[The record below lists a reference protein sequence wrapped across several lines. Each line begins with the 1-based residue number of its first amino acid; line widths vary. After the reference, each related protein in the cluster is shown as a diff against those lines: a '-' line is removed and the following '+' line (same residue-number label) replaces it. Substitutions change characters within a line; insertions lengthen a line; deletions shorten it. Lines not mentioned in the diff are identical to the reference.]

1 MPKILVIDDRR
12 ENIVFIVN
20 NILKPLGYDVITARD
35 GQMGLEKAQEEMPD
49 LIISDLK
56 LPKLN
61 GLDVL
66 AQLRKRGIFTPAIV
80 MTFHGSEETAVRA
93 LRLGVKDYLIK
104 PFTLEDM
111 QAALDRAFKPQPTS
125 VEAYRQKLEAETRIK
140 SLEDELAQ
148 ARTLLERQRNQLEL
162 LQRQAVHPN
171 DNNNHAVSPPIS
183 EQAVAAWEADKARF
197 NRVLAQTKFAL
208 SKSEGRSKVLKDA
221 VLAQRAQTGK
231 YQKEAKRLAGE
242 LRNLSEAI
250 RLMSQDMEQQMN
262 KLAVFIPQE
271 EV

>member
-1 MPKILVIDDRR
+1 MMLSPPEMVKWVWRR
-12 ENIVFIVN
+12 
-20 NILKPLGYDVITARD
+20 P
-35 GQMGLEKAQEEMPD
+35 PD
-49 LIISDLK
+49 LIITDLK

-140 SLEDELAQ
+140 SLEEELNQ
-148 ARTLLERQRNQLEL
+148 ARILLERQRNQLEL
-162 LQRQAVHPN
+162 LQQAGHTN
-171 DNNNHAVSPPIS
+171 DNNNHVAAPPLS
-183 EQAVAAWEADKARF
+183 EQTVAAWEADKARF
-197 NRVLAQTKFAL
+197 SRVLTQTKFAL
-208 SKSEGRSKVLKDA
+208 SKSEGRTKLLKEA
-221 VLAQRAQTGK
+221 VLAQRSQTGK

-262 KLAVFIPQE
+262 KLAIFIPQE
-271 EV
+271 EA

>member
-1 MPKILVIDDRR
+1 MTKILVIDDRR

-49 LIISDLK
+49 LIITDLK

-61 GLDVL
+61 GLDIL
-66 AQLRKRGIFTPAIV
+66 AQLRKRGNFTPAIV

-125 VEAYRQKLEAETRIK
+125 VEAYRQKLTADTRIK
-140 SLEDELAQ
+140 SLEEELAQ
-148 ARTLLERQRNQLEL
+148 ARILLERQRNQLEL
-162 LQRQAVHPN
+162 LQRQENH
-171 DNNNHAVSPPIS
+171 DNNNHMDTIQLNPK
-183 EQAVAAWEADKARF
+183 AVAAWEEDKARL
-197 NRVLAQTKFAL
+197 NRTISQAKLAI
-208 SKSEGRSKVLKDA
+208 SKSEGRGKILREA
-221 VLAQRAQTGK
+221 VLAQRLQTGK

-262 KLAVFIPQE
+262 KLAIFIPQE